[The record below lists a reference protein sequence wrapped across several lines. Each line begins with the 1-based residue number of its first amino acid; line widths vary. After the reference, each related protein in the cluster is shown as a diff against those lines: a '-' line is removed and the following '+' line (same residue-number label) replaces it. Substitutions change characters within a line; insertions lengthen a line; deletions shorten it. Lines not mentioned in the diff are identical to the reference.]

1 MVSGLGNCD
10 FWGRGREGRGALE
23 EGGVYFGNFIPTG
36 SPLCLPALR
45 VNQVLVAVGSGHVVR
60 TALQGRPPS
69 VCHLR
74 GGPAPSLA

>member
-1 MVSGLGNCD
+1 M
-10 FWGRGREGRGALE
+10 
-23 EGGVYFGNFIPTG
+23 YFGNLIPMG